1 MVRSGAGLG
10 PGLLRVIGRT
20 RPWPGLARGEAPGLP
35 QHSALG
41 PPNITNYRGA
51 RGDTGSTAEVESH
64 RHRTPSPAAK
74 RHRAA
79 QFGCSAGCPG
89 QGIAPGRH
97 ALPGQPSARAGQIGR
112 CTAGGGGTCRPKA
125 CRPVAARS
133 PAHQSATDLAST
145 WRRPAPTSRSRHE
158 DVTRHVG
165 TRWPEEPPRTSVS
178 AVRS

>member
-51 RGDTGSTAEVESH
+51 RGDTSSAAEVESH
-64 RHRTPSPAAK
+64 GHRTPPLTTKRHRTG
-74 RHRAA
+74 

-97 ALPGQPSARAGQIGR
+97 ALPGQPSARRRPDRPMHRGRRGYMSAQGVSPGR
-112 CTAGGGGTCRPKA
+112 CTVSCASKRDGSGQHVAPASSDKQILSRQRP
-125 CRPVAARS
+125 
-133 PAHQSATDLAST
+133 
-145 WRRPAPTSRSRHE
+145 
-158 DVTRHVG
+158 
-165 TRWPEEPPRTSVS
+165 PPRRH
-178 AVRS
+178 AMA